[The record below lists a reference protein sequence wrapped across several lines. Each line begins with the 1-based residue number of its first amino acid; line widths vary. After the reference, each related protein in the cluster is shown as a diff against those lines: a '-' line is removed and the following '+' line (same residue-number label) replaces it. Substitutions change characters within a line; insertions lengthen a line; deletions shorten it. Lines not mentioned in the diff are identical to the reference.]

1 MNNKEIEQTN
11 REVAK
16 SNQFETKAI
25 KGPVEDSTKIYENI
39 RNQFLATYQR
49 PLEIDDLIE
58 TIEFV

>member
-16 SNQFETKAI
+16 SSQFERQVN
-25 KGPVEDSTKIYENI
+25 KGPVEDSTRIYDNI
-39 RNQFLATYQR
+39 RSQFLATYQR

-58 TIEFV
+58 TVEFV